1 MNRISK
7 LALFAVLAL
16 FLFSCG
22 QRGPLYLPEQAPT
35 NESAQETPESS
46 EQPATATSSQLSSTE
61 GEQ

>member
-7 LALFAVLAL
+7 LAAFVVLAL

-35 NESAQETPESS
+35 NEATPEAS
-46 EQPATATSSQLSSTE
+46 EQPVIAPSSMLSSTQ